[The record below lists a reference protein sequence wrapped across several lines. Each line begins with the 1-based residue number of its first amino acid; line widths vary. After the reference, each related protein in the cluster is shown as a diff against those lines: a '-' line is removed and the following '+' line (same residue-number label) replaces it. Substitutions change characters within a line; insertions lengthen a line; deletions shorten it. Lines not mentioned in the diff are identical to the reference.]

1 MTYEHTGHAV
11 HLLNYHLVWTPKY
24 RRSVL
29 DGPIADRLRALVGEI
44 AAEHGWAV
52 VELAVQPDHVHL
64 VVRCRPT
71 DSPHLVV
78 RAVKGRTSRVLRQ
91 EFAVLRRRLPT
102 LWTRSYFC
110 GTTGNVSAATIQR
123 YVAAQKGV

>member
-1 MTYEHTGHAV
+1 MAYEHTGHAV

-29 DGPIADRLRALVGEI
+29 DGPIAGRLRTLMSEI
-44 AAEHGWAV
+44 AAEHGWTV
-52 VELAVQPDHVHL
+52 IELAVQPDHVHL
-64 VVRCRPT
+64 FVRCRPT

-78 RAVKGRTSRVLRQ
+78 RAMKGRTSRVLRQ

-102 LWTRSYFC
+102 LWTRSYC
-110 GTTGNVSAATIQR
+110 ASTQRPTPDEIAAFI
-123 YVAAQKGV
+123 AAQPRS